1 MNQVQ
6 INASVGQEAGEAPET
21 RGLSAQ
27 AEFWLAVAQAFLPPM
42 QPEVAAFVADLP
54 DHLAQSLEA
63 AQIEAAED
71 IDALRVALRG
81 LPSAESL
88 LVHYSAL
95 FLPPGHKVSLNTAV
109 HLDGSL
115 NGAAMDGI
123 EALMERHGVARAESF
138 RDLPDHLSALLELFA
153 LLAQKHAIEDQAC
166 LAYGFL
172 LPAAQCIEV
181 LLAGLASTSPYL
193 HLIRIVR
200 RALTPF
206 ALPEPD
212 KLRQRAQKRAGTALG
227 VWQSCDGCGQ
237 PHVRKKE
244 VRIMAKA
251 LEERGL
257 STDHL
262 RFCPRCRNAS
272 FGWEKRPIR

>member
-1 MNQVQ
+1 MNQAQ
-6 INASVGQEAGEAPET
+6 IKASVGLEAGEAPET
-21 RGLSAQ
+21 RFISAQ

-42 QPEVAAFVADLP
+42 LPEAAAFVADLP

-63 AQIEAAED
+63 AQIEAADE
-71 IDALRVALRG
+71 IDALRAALRG
-81 LPSAESL
+81 LPGADSL

-95 FLPPGHKVSLNTAV
+95 FLPPGQKVSLNAAV

-115 NGAAMDGI
+115 NGAAMDAI
-123 EALMERHGVARAESF
+123 EALMERHGLARAENF

-153 LLAQKHAIEDQAC
+153 LLAQEHAIEDQAW

-172 LPAAQCIEV
+172 LPATQCIEV
-181 LLAGLASTSPYL
+181 LLASLGSTSPYL

-206 ALPEPD
+206 ASPEPD
-212 KLRQRAQKRAGTALG
+212 KVRQRAQKRDGTSPG

-237 PHVRKKE
+237 PHVREKE
-244 VRIMAKA
+244 VRILAKA
-251 LEERGL
+251 LEEQGL

-262 RFCPRCRNAS
+262 RLCPRCRSAK